1 MLGFVA
7 GYQAYLYKQL
17 NPGVGVRENIDTWAW
32 RPDKLNNQ
40 LTPLRGKPQIQFTQN
55 WPRLDGATA
64 AYPIYASA
72 FYALSVLPEDFH
84 EWEYLA
90 NSRTPEAYNKI
101 VKGNADII
109 FVAQPS
115 GGQKNA
121 RRNRALL

>member
-55 WPRLDGATA
+55 WYAT
-64 AYPIYASA
+64 
-72 FYALSVLPEDFH
+72 
-84 EWEYLA
+84 
-90 NSRTPEAYNKI
+90 
-101 VKGNADII
+101 
-109 FVAQPS
+109 
-115 GGQKNA
+115 
-121 RRNRALL
+121 

>member
-7 GYQAYLYKQL
+7 GYQGYLYKQL

-72 FYALSVLPEDFH
+72 FYALSVIPEDFH
-84 EWEYLA
+84 TREYLES
-90 NSRTPEAYNKI
+90 SRTPMRITGLLKVMLI
-101 VKGNADII
+101 L
-109 FVAQPS
+109 FLW
-115 GGQKNA
+115 
-121 RRNRALL
+121 RNLPVGRKTR